1 MTTTGGVEIVERK
14 VLIQNELG
22 LHARAATKLVQLA
35 SKYPCDVTVTKD
47 GHEVNGKS
55 IMGVLM
61 LVASKGTT
69 ITLRA
74 KGPQAGEAIAAMV
87 ALIDDKF
94 GEGK

>member
-1 MTTTGGVEIVERK
+1 MGAEDKAEKQVLVTNER
-14 VLIQNELG
+14 G
-22 LHARAATKLVQLA
+22 LHARAATQLVQMA
-35 SKYPCDVTVTKD
+35 AKYPCEITLAKD
-47 GHEVNGKS
+47 GNEVNGKS

-69 ITLRA
+69 LTLVA
-74 KGPQAGEAIAAMV
+74 KGDRAAEAVTAIA

>member
-1 MTTTGGVEIVERK
+1 MGAEDRAEK
-14 VLIQNELG
+14 SLQIQNELG
-22 LHARAATKLVQLA
+22 LHARAATKLVQTA
-35 SKYPCDVTVTKD
+35 SKFPCDITVTKD

-61 LVASKGTT
+61 LVASKGSTV
-69 ITLRA
+69 TLKA
-74 KGPQAGEAIAAMV
+74 KGDRAADAVAAIA

>member
-1 MTTTGGVEIVERK
+1 MAADDRAEKTL
-14 VLIQNELG
+14 LIQNELG
-22 LHARAATKLVQLA
+22 LHARAATKLVQTA
-35 SKYPCDVTVTKD
+35 SKFPCEITVTKD

-69 ITLRA
+69 VTIKA
-74 KGPQAGEAIAAMV
+74 KGDRAQEAVTAIA

>member
-1 MTTTGGVEIVERK
+1 MAAVAEKTMK
-14 VLIQNELG
+14 IQNELG

-35 SKYPCDVTVTKD
+35 SKYPCDITVTKD
-47 GHEVNGKS
+47 GNEVNGKS

-61 LVASKGTT
+61 LVASKGTMLT
-69 ITLRA
+69 VAA
-74 KGPQAGEAIAAMV
+74 KGERAAEAVTAIV

>member
-1 MTTTGGVEIVERK
+1 MADVAEKT
-14 VLIQNELG
+14 LQIQNELG

-35 SKYPCDVTVTKD
+35 TKYPCELTISKD

-61 LVASKGTT
+61 LVASKGTMV
-69 ITLRA
+69 TLRA
-74 KGPQAGEAIAAMV
+74 KGDKAQDAIDAIAA
-87 ALIDDKF
+87 LINDKF

>member
-1 MTTTGGVEIVERK
+1 MAADDRAEKTM
-14 VLIQNELG
+14 LIQNELG
-22 LHARAATKLVQLA
+22 LHARAATKLVQTA
-35 SKYPCDVTVTKD
+35 SKFPCEITVTKD

-69 ITLRA
+69 VTIKA
-74 KGPQAGEAIAAMV
+74 KGDRAQEAVTAIA

>member
-1 MTTTGGVEIVERK
+1 MAAEDRAEKTVM
-14 VLIQNELG
+14 IQNELG
-22 LHARAATKLVQLA
+22 LHARAATKLVQTA
-35 SKYPCDVTVTKD
+35 SKFSCEITVAKD

-61 LVASKGTT
+61 LVASKGTMVT
-69 ITLRA
+69 VRA
-74 KGPQAGEAIAAMV
+74 KGDRAAEAVTAIV

>member
-1 MTTTGGVEIVERK
+1 MAAEDRAEKT
-14 VLIQNELG
+14 LMIQNELG
-22 LHARAATKLVQLA
+22 LHARAATKLVQTA
-35 SKYPCDVTVTKD
+35 SKFPCEVTVTKD

-69 ITLRA
+69 VTLKA
-74 KGPQAGEAIAAMV
+74 KGDRAAEAVTAIA

>member
-1 MTTTGGVEIVERK
+1 MSDVVEK
-14 VLIQNELG
+14 KMMIQNELG

-35 SKYPCDVTVTKD
+35 TKFPCEITVTKD

-69 ITLRA
+69 VMIRA
-74 KGPQAGEAIAAMV
+74 
-87 ALIDDKF
+87 
-94 GEGK
+94 

>member
-1 MTTTGGVEIVERK
+1 MGAEERAEK
-14 VLIQNELG
+14 QVLVTNERG
-22 LHARAATKLVQLA
+22 LHARAATQLVQMA
-35 SKYPCDVTVTKD
+35 AKYPCDITLAKD
-47 GHEVNGKS
+47 GNEVNGKS

-69 ITLRA
+69 LMLVA
-74 KGPQAGEAIAAMV
+74 KGDRAAEAVTAIA

>member
-1 MTTTGGVEIVERK
+1 MSDVVEK
-14 VLIQNELG
+14 KMLIQNELG

-35 SKYPCDVTVTKD
+35 TKFPCEVTLTKD

-61 LVASKGTT
+61 LVASKGTWV
-69 ITLRA
+69 TLKA
-74 KGPQAGEAIAAMV
+74 KGDRAQEAVDAIA

>member
-1 MTTTGGVEIVERK
+1 MGAEDRAEKTI
-14 VLIQNELG
+14 LIQNELG
-22 LHARAATKLVQLA
+22 LHARAATKLVQTA
-35 SKYPCDVTVTKD
+35 AKFPCELMISKD

-61 LVASKGTT
+61 LVASKGTSV
-69 ITLRA
+69 TLRA
-74 KGPQAGEAIAAMV
+74 KGDRAQEAVDAVA

>member
-1 MTTTGGVEIVERK
+1 MGAEDRAEKT
-14 VLIQNELG
+14 LQIQNELG
-22 LHARAATKLVQLA
+22 LHARAATKLVQTA
-35 SKYPCDVTVTKD
+35 TKFPCDVTVTKD

-61 LVASKGTT
+61 LVASKGSTV
-69 ITLRA
+69 TLKA
-74 KGPQAGEAIAAMV
+74 KGEKAAEAVAAIA